1 MNSVKCPEC
10 GLVNF
15 ASASE
20 CKRCHLK
27 FHQSD
32 PVPITSSADAG
43 AASPVPNQ
51 TSLAASSPAVAQ
63 PFSAAHREV
72 TSAVSSEDPNAK
84 PKRFSVPMF
93 VFLIYL
99 LLNFAVLVYQ
109 FAHFLTLPKSGM
121 WKYVTDPNQMLY
133 MPGFAATMYGSWA
146 LNTLT
151 ILASLLLLI
160 PFFLK
165 SRSFLKLVRVYLV
178 FILIY
183 SIVEVTTGLSFR
195 YALTQRL
202 PENDPVIGPMLDNMY
217 WVSIL
222 KIAGFMVA
230 FIWLRYF
237 ETSERVKKTF
247 IK

>member
-1 MNSVKCPEC
+1 
-10 GLVNF
+10 VNF
-15 ASASE
+15 ASAQE
-20 CKRCHLK
+20 CKRCQLK

-32 PVPITSSADAG
+32 SVPITSAEDAG
-43 AASPVPNQ
+43 ETSPVENQ
-51 TSLAASSPAVAQ
+51 TSVGANSPAVAQ
-63 PFSAAHREV
+63 PSSANNREV
-72 TSAVSSEDPNAK
+72 TSAVSPQYPNAK
-84 PKRFSVPMF
+84 PTRFSVPMI

-109 FAHFLTLPKSGM
+109 FAHFLTLPKSAM

-133 MPGFAATMYGSWA
+133 MPSFAVTMYASWA

-183 SIVEVTTGLSFR
+183 SIMEVTTGLSFR

-202 PENDPVIGPMLDNMY
+202 PENDVVIGPMLDNMY

-222 KIAGFMVA
+222 KIVGFMVA

>member
-10 GLVNF
+10 GLMNF
-15 ASASE
+15 ASALE

-32 PVPITSSADAG
+32 SVPVVSAADVSET
-43 AASPVPNQ
+43 SPVADQ
-51 TSLAASSPAVAQ
+51 ASVGANSPAVAW
-63 PFSAAHREV
+63 PSSAAHREV
-72 TSAVSSEDPNAK
+72 TSALSPEYPNAK
-84 PKRFSVPMF
+84 PQRFSAPTI
-93 VFLIYL
+93 VFLIYM

-109 FAHFLTLPKSGM
+109 FAHFLTLPKSAM

-133 MPGFAATMYGSWA
+133 MPGFAVTMYASWA
-146 LNTLT
+146 LNTLI

-165 SRSFLKLVRVYLV
+165 SRSFLKFVRVYLV
-178 FILIY
+178 FTLIY
-183 SIVEVTTGLSFR
+183 SIVEVTTGLSYR

-202 PENDPVIGPMLDNMY
+202 PDNDPVIGPMLDNMY

-222 KIAGFMVA
+222 KIVGFMVA

-237 ETSERVKKTF
+237 ETSERVKNTF